1 MSSKKNHPVRL
12 RLKLSPCILQQP
24 DSIRKA
30 TRGFPQLVS
39 NIGWLLPK
47 RALLQGTDGDQCL
60 SFVQVIL
67 STEVPEVDYELYSEA
82 AYDFILLK
90 IDVMI
95 ERHLL
100 PVQLKLAAFL
110 VFFKFK

>member
-1 MSSKKNHPVRL
+1 MSNKKNHPVRL
-12 RLKLSPCILQQP
+12 RLKLSPRILQQP
-24 DSIRKA
+24 DSTRKA

-47 RALLQGTDGDQCL
+47 RALLQGTDGNQCL

-82 AYDFILLK
+82 YYVFIFLLK
-90 IDVMI
+90 IDVII

-100 PVQLKLAAFL
+100 PVQLKLVACL
-110 VFFKFK
+110 VFFK